1 MTDGMGRLRNTVKKE
16 YLLKG
21 ERWVAP
27 GSHTVFYDLINIFY
41 NAFPTLLYVV
51 VSVK

>member
-16 YLLKG
+16 YLLKE

-27 GSHTVFYDLINIFY
+27 GSHTVFYDLINIFSYY
-41 NAFPTLLYVV
+41 NISDYD
-51 VSVK
+51 